1 MSSQDEVYLYLPNY
15 IYGLNGVTLIFTF
28 WVQNDG
34 FGVLAFGDN

>member
-28 WVQNDG
+28 
-34 FGVLAFGDN
+34 